1 MAEQAVKM
9 KENQVQS
16 TVEIQLVN
24 QLGYERVAMACS
36 ASFAEMFG
44 FPKDRIE
51 DLKTIVAEASINA
64 MQHGNKG
71 RVDAK
76 VKVSLSCQNGTIKV
90 RVTDEGNGIKERPP
104 NPDIQKIIEEDGA
117 LCGFGLFLIEQLAD
131 HVEYKEDADKGH
143 VVEMDLNMKA

>member
-1 MAEQAVKM
+1 MINISEHQAD
-9 KENQVQS
+9 S
-16 TVEIQLVN
+16 TVEIILTSQI
-24 QLGYERVAMACS
+24 GYERIAMACS

-76 VKVSLSCQNGTIKV
+76 VIVSMIYQDDTIRV
-90 RVTDEGNGIKERPP
+90 CVTDEGDGIKDRPP
-104 NPDIQKIIEEDGA
+104 DPDIEKIIEADEV
-117 LCGFGLFLIEQLAD
+117 LSGFGLFLIEQLAD
-131 HVEYKEDADKGH
+131 QVEYKKSADKGH
-143 VVEMDLNMKA
+143 VVQMALKMKA

>member
-1 MAEQAVKM
+1 MM
-9 KENQVQS
+9 INMSENQADS
-16 TVEIQLVN
+16 TVEIILTSQI
-24 QLGYERVAMACS
+24 GYERIAMACS

-76 VKVSLSCQNGTIKV
+76 VIVSMLYQDDTIRV
-90 RVTDEGNGIKERPP
+90 WVTDEGDGIKERPP
-104 NPDIQKIIEEDGA
+104 DPDIEKIIEADEA
-117 LCGFGLFLIEQLAD
+117 LSGFGLFLIEQLAD
-131 HVEYKEDADKGH
+131 QVEYKKSADKGH
-143 VVEMDLNMKA
+143 VIQMALKMKA

>member
-1 MAEQAVKM
+1 MMIKM
-9 KENQVQS
+9 SENQADN
-16 TVEIQLVN
+16 TVKIILTSQI
-24 QLGYERVAMACS
+24 GYERIAMACS

-76 VKVSLSCQNGTIKV
+76 VIVSMLCQDDTIRV
-90 RVTDEGNGIKERPP
+90 RVADEGDGIKERPP
-104 NPDIQKIIEEDGA
+104 IPDIEKIIEANEI
-117 LCGFGLFLIEQLAD
+117 LSGFGLFLIEQLAD
-131 HVEYKEDADKGH
+131 QVEFKESADKGH
-143 VVEMDLNMKA
+143 VVEMALKMKA

>member
-1 MAEQAVKM
+1 MTNM
-9 KENQVQS
+9 SENQADR
-16 TVEIQLVN
+16 TVEIILTSQI
-24 QLGYERVAMACS
+24 GYERVAMACS

-76 VKVSLSCQNGTIKV
+76 VIVSLHCQDDTI
-90 RVTDEGNGIKERPP
+90 RVWVADEGDGIKERPP
-104 NPDIQKIIEEDGA
+104 SPDIEKIIEADEV
-117 LCGFGLFLIEQLAD
+117 LSGFGLFLIEQLAD
-131 HVEYKEDADKGH
+131 QVEFKESADKGH
-143 VVEMDLNMKA
+143 VVEMVLKMKA

>member
-76 VKVSLSCQNGTIKV
+76 VKVSLSCENSTIRV